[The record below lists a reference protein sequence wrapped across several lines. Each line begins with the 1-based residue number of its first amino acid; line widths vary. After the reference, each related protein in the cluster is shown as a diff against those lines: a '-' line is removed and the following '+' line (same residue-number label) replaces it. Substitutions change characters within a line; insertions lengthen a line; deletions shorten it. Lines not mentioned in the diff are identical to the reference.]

1 MSRDFWRGFGIG
13 AAVMALIA
21 FIVSKLRSS

>member
-13 AAVMALIA
+13 AAVVALIT
-21 FIVSKLRSS
+21 FIISKIRNG